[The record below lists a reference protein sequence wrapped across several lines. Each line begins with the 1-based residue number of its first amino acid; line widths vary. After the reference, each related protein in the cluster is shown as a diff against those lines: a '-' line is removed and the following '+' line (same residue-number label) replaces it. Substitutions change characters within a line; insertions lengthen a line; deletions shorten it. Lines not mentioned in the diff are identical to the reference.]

1 MKTSFPRWQVNGN
14 EKLIDL
20 CTNFKACPEAIDL
33 LTQLVCLEPSR
44 RITLK
49 AAMQH
54 PFFNEYNGNSIV
66 KQPSTSIASQN
77 SLPKLSPMKHK
88 SLVR

>member
-1 MKTSFPRWQVNGN
+1 MKNTFPKWQVNGN

-33 LTQLVCLEPSR
+33 LTQLVQLEPSK

-49 AAMQH
+49 CAMQH
-54 PFFNEYNGNSIV
+54 PFFAEYNGSSI
-66 KQPSTSIASQN
+66 
-77 SLPKLSPMKHK
+77 M
-88 SLVR
+88 R